1 MIEIS
6 KIKMKKHL
14 WLFHKPKKKKIKFT
28 HTHDSNTMMD
38 NDQMRMFLMATNY
51 IVIIYRSTQTNKQRR
66 QRQ

>member
-14 WLFHKPKKKKIKFT
+14 WLFHKPKKKNQI